1 MTVTWQTPSGKT
13 WKLCDDLLKQ
23 EHLAIG
29 GTTGSGKST
38 LLHSLIYSALIHSP
52 VRAQFILIDLKG
64 VELMDYEHLPHTIA
78 YADEPDEA
86 IRALEYAVRL
96 MRNRLDVMK
105 RERKKMYEGSDIYII
120 IDELAVL
127 MQTTK
132 AKTLPLLADL
142 MRLGRAAKVHVIG
155 ATQNPNRSSGGGMP
169 SIIAQNVTAVLALRC
184 RSRIESNCL
193 GVKGAE
199 LLPRIGKGIY
209 WNADGTT
216 EVTIPKTDE
225 HDLAERINY
234 WLNAKP
240 ERAKEQTTCHSQNS
254 FFSRLAQSF
263 AR

>member
-1 MTVTWQTPSGKT
+1 MQVTWKTPSGKT
-13 WKLCDDLLKQ
+13 WKLCDDMLKQ
-23 EHLAIG
+23 DHIVIA

-52 VRAQFILIDLKG
+52 VKTQFVLIDLKG
-64 VELMDYEHLPHTIA
+64 VELIDYKELPHTIA
-78 YADEPDEA
+78 YADEPDQAIEA
-86 IRALEYAVRL
+86 LTYAAKI
-96 MRNRLDVMK
+96 MRRRLDEMK
-105 RERKKMYEGSDIYII
+105 REHVKSYTGSDVYII

-209 WNADGTT
+209 WNPDGTT
-216 EVTIPKTDE
+216 DVTIPKTDE
-225 HDLAERINY
+225 PDLKERINY
-234 WLNAKP
+234 WLTQKP
-240 ERAKEQTTCHSQNS
+240 IRETTKCSQNG
-254 FFSRLAQSF
+254 FFSRLAQSL